1 MWSVVERLGRLGTR
15 FGVLLLL
22 CAAVACGNEAA
33 GDLEAVPTVGRAAQ
47 GRHGEGGAALRT
59 PDARVDGTLDRP
71 APSDSSASERIRRG
85 GQGPESILEFGLFGP
100 VVPTL
105 ESEGYYQSDCRFEN
119 DPYETCL

>member
-1 MWSVVERLGRLGTR
+1 MWSVCQRLHRLGTP
-15 FGVLLLL
+15 FGLLLL
-22 CAAVACGNEAA
+22 LTASAVACGGEAA
-33 GDLEAVPTVGRAAQ
+33 GELGAVPTVGRAQA
-47 GRHGEGGAALRT
+47 GGSEIGSVGANT
-59 PDARVDGTLDRP
+59 PGPSSPV
-71 APSDSSASERIRRG
+71 APSDDRIRRG

>member
-1 MWSVVERLGRLGTR
+1 MWSVVERVVRLGVR
-15 FGVLLLL
+15 CGAVLLL
-22 CAAVACGNEAA
+22 CAAGACGNEAA
-33 GDLEAVPTVGRAAQ
+33 GDLEAAPTIGRSSQ
-47 GRHGEGGAALRT
+47 GRQGEGGALLRT
-59 PDARVDGTLDRP
+59 PEAPADVTPRPGT
-71 APSDSSASERIRRG
+71 SESQRIRRG